1 MPSLPLREDL
11 KAIIVL
17 CPPLDSFYNN
27 NFYFSLPQTVDFT
40 VTKVIFKHDI
50 FTFTPVLKVF
60 TAWRPVWRSRQL
72 TGTNDAPN
80 DGSDGIS
87 DVTSPL
93 TTSDDMMFITEVGA
107 DERLQSLSHNTT
119 LHLLLSDTA
128 DETESD
134 FKGNKRRFKG
144 RFVLKHV

>member
-1 MPSLPLREDL
+1 
-11 KAIIVL
+11 
-17 CPPLDSFYNN
+17 
-27 NFYFSLPQTVDFT
+27 
-40 VTKVIFKHDI
+40 
-50 FTFTPVLKVF
+50 
-60 TAWRPVWRSRQL
+60 
-72 TGTNDAPN
+72 
-80 DGSDGIS
+80 
-87 DVTSPL
+87 
-93 TTSDDMMFITEVGA
+93 MFITEVGA